1 MNKRDLKSLALMGIA
16 SGALIASQA
25 GAEEMTINVETT
37 LAAGCG
43 GGGAC
48 GGATPPPPQPGKN
61 GSNSNYQPSKSG
73 HSCGGQ
79 SNYNS
84 QPQNTNKSNQG
95 SNYSQKNTRYSRQI
109 AEGEE
114 TAPPAG
120 ETVQPPKKEGQNG
133 CGQQNGC
140 GGKKPS
146 QYRTRS

>member
-1 MNKRDLKSLALMGIA
+1 MKKRDLKSLALMGIA

-25 GAEEMTINVETT
+25 GAEEMTINMETT

-43 GGGAC
+43 GNGAC
-48 GGATPPPPQPGKN
+48 GGATPPPPQQARRA
-61 GSNSNYQPSKSG
+61 SSSNYQPSG
-73 HSCGGQ
+73 HSCSSQ
-79 SNYNS
+79 PNYNT
-84 QPQNTNKSNQG
+84 QPQTSNKPTQG

-114 TAPPAG
+114 TAPSTGDSA
-120 ETVQPPKKEGQNG
+120 QPPKQEGQNG
-133 CGQQNGC
+133 CNQHSGC